1 MKDNF
6 DLTKYLT
13 ENKVFEE
20 FNPFMAEDARTD
32 AEEEGYLDGVKD
44 EKKSLRDKVREMVLA
59 ELSLQEMDHMEDEM
73 EDEMEDDFINPGNT
87 SQQSKDREE
96 YLKTFSD
103 IDEAKKDKPEEEV
116 VDAEVTDTE
125 EFTPDAEMDGE
136 DMAPDLEG
144 GEKEIMDSLE
154 NALEFAKQK
163 GDDKLIDQIGNTITF
178 FTRQYIVK

>member
-59 ELSLQEMDHMEDEM
+59 ELAGETELE
-73 EDEMEDDFINPGNT
+73 
-87 SQQSKDREE
+87 
-96 YLKTFSD
+96 
-103 IDEAKKDKPEEEV
+103 EAKKDKPEEEV
-116 VDAEVTDTE
+116 EDVEVEDTE
-125 EFTPDAEMDGE
+125 EFTSDEETDGE
-136 DMAPDLEG
+136 DMASNLEAD
-144 GEKEIMDSLE
+144 EKEIMDHLE
-154 NALEFAKQK
+154 QALEFAKQK
-163 GDDKLIDQIGNTITF
+163 GDEKLIDQIGNTITF

>member
-6 DLTKYLT
+6 DLKKFLT
-13 ENKVFEE
+13 ENKVFEQ

-44 EKKSLRDKVREMVLA
+44 EKASLRDKVREMVLA
-59 ELSLQEMDHMEDEM
+59 ELAGETEL
-73 EDEMEDDFINPGNT
+73 
-87 SQQSKDREE
+87 
-96 YLKTFSD
+96 
-103 IDEAKKDKPEEEV
+103 DEAKKDKPEEEV
-116 VDAEVTDTE
+116 IDAEVTDTE
-125 EFTPDAEMDGE
+125 EFTSDAEMDAE
-136 DMAPDLEG
+136 DVAPDLEG

-163 GDDKLIDQIGNTITF
+163 GDEKLIDQIGNTITF

>member
-6 DLTKYLT
+6 DLQKYLT
-13 ENKVFEE
+13 ENRVFEE
-20 FNPFMAEDARTD
+20 FNPFMAEDTRTD

-59 ELSLQEMDHMEDEM
+59 ELAGETEL
-73 EDEMEDDFINPGNT
+73 
-87 SQQSKDREE
+87 
-96 YLKTFSD
+96 
-103 IDEAKKDKPEEEV
+103 DEAKKDKPEEEV

-136 DMAPDLEG
+136 NMAPDLEG

-163 GDDKLIDQIGNTITF
+163 GDEKLIDQIGNTITF

>member
-59 ELSLQEMDHMEDEM
+59 ELAGETELE
-73 EDEMEDDFINPGNT
+73 
-87 SQQSKDREE
+87 
-96 YLKTFSD
+96 
-103 IDEAKKDKPEEEV
+103 EAKKDKPEEEV
-116 VDAEVTDTE
+116 EDIEVTDTE
-125 EFTPDAEMDGE
+125 EFAPEDEMDAEDPTSSL
-136 DMAPDLEG
+136 DG

>member
-59 ELSLQEMDHMEDEM
+59 ELAGEIELE
-73 EDEMEDDFINPGNT
+73 
-87 SQQSKDREE
+87 
-96 YLKTFSD
+96 
-103 IDEAKKDKPEEEV
+103 EAKKDKPEEEV
-116 VDAEVTDTE
+116 EDIEVTDTE
-125 EFTPDAEMDGE
+125 EFAPEDEMDAEDPTSSL
-136 DMAPDLEG
+136 DG

>member
-32 AEEEGYLDGVKD
+32 AEEEGYLDGEKD

-59 ELSLQEMDHMEDEM
+59 ELAGETELE
-73 EDEMEDDFINPGNT
+73 
-87 SQQSKDREE
+87 
-96 YLKTFSD
+96 
-103 IDEAKKDKPEEEV
+103 EAKKDKPEEEV
-116 VDAEVTDTE
+116 EDVEVEDTE
-125 EFTPDAEMDGE
+125 EFAPEDEMDSE
-136 DMAPDLEG
+136 EAAPDLEAD
-144 GEKEIMDSLE
+144 EKAIMDNLE
-154 NALEFAKQK
+154 QALEFAKQK
-163 GDDKLIDQIGNTITF
+163 GDEKLIDQIGNTITF

>member
-59 ELSLQEMDHMEDEM
+59 ELAGETELE
-73 EDEMEDDFINPGNT
+73 
-87 SQQSKDREE
+87 
-96 YLKTFSD
+96 
-103 IDEAKKDKPEEEV
+103 EAKKDKPEEEV
-116 VDAEVTDTE
+116 EDIEVEDTE
-125 EFTPDAEMDGE
+125 EFAPEDEMDAEDPTSSL
-136 DMAPDLEG
+136 DG

>member
-59 ELSLQEMDHMEDEM
+59 ELAGETELE
-73 EDEMEDDFINPGNT
+73 
-87 SQQSKDREE
+87 
-96 YLKTFSD
+96 
-103 IDEAKKDKPEEEV
+103 EAKKDKPEEEV

-125 EFTPDAEMDGE
+125 EFAPDAEMDGE

>member
-59 ELSLQEMDHMEDEM
+59 ELAGETELE
-73 EDEMEDDFINPGNT
+73 
-87 SQQSKDREE
+87 
-96 YLKTFSD
+96 
-103 IDEAKKDKPEEEV
+103 EAKKDKPEEEV
-116 VDAEVTDTE
+116 EDIEVEDTE
-125 EFTPDAEMDGE
+125 EFAPDAEMDGE

>member
-6 DLTKYLT
+6 DLKKFLT
-13 ENKVFEE
+13 ENKVFEN

-32 AEEEGYLDGVKD
+32 AEEEGYLDGKRD
-44 EKKSLRDKVREMVLA
+44 EKASLRDRIKEMVLA
-59 ELSLQEMDHMEDEM
+59 ELSLQETE
-73 EDEMEDDFINPGNT
+73 
-87 SQQSKDREE
+87 
-96 YLKTFSD
+96 L
-103 IDEAKKDKPEEEV
+103 DEAKKDKEEETV
-116 VDAEVTDTE
+116 EDVEIQDTTEFEAEPE
-125 EFTPDAEMDGE
+125 AEP
-136 DMAPDLEG
+136 AIDLEG

>member
-6 DLTKYLT
+6 DLKKFLT
-13 ENKVFEE
+13 ENKVFEN

-32 AEEEGYLDGVKD
+32 AEEEGYLDGKRD
-44 EKKSLRDKVREMVLA
+44 EKASLRDRIKEMVLA
-59 ELSLQEMDHMEDEM
+59 ELSLQETE
-73 EDEMEDDFINPGNT
+73 
-87 SQQSKDREE
+87 
-96 YLKTFSD
+96 L
-103 IDEAKKDKPEEEV
+103 DEAKKDKEEETV
-116 VDAEVTDTE
+116 NDVELEDTTEFEAEPE
-125 EFTPDAEMDGE
+125 A
-136 DMAPDLEG
+136 APSIDLEG

>member
-59 ELSLQEMDHMEDEM
+59 ELAGEIELE
-73 EDEMEDDFINPGNT
+73 
-87 SQQSKDREE
+87 
-96 YLKTFSD
+96 
-103 IDEAKKDKPEEEV
+103 EAKKDKPEEEV
-116 VDAEVTDTE
+116 VDAEVEDTE
-125 EFTPDAEMDGE
+125 EFAPEDEMDAEE
-136 DMAPDLEG
+136 AAPDLEG

>member
-59 ELSLQEMDHMEDEM
+59 ELAGEIELE
-73 EDEMEDDFINPGNT
+73 
-87 SQQSKDREE
+87 
-96 YLKTFSD
+96 
-103 IDEAKKDKPEEEV
+103 EAKKDKPEEEV
-116 VDAEVTDTE
+116 EDIEVEDTE
-125 EFTPDAEMDGE
+125 EFAPEDEMDAEDPTSSL
-136 DMAPDLEG
+136 DG

>member
-6 DLTKYLT
+6 DLQKYLT

-20 FNPFMAEDARTD
+20 FNPFMAENARTD

-59 ELSLQEMDHMEDEM
+59 ELA
-73 EDEMEDDFINPGNT
+73 G
-87 SQQSKDREE
+87 
-96 YLKTFSD
+96 KTEL
-103 IDEAKKDKPEEEV
+103 DEAKKDKPEEEV

-125 EFTPDAEMDGE
+125 EFTPEDEMDTE
-136 DMAPDLEG
+136 KPTASLDG